1 MKKIKRIVAVV
12 TAVLFSAQLGVV
24 NVFADNPYNIRYDG
38 GSPLGADNVNI
49 EPESIDQLVPL
60 LNSDVV
66 STTPVYPEYWE
77 SGYVRDSGVC
87 YSSMYYTIHEGSSP
101 MLGWTPSRHSFT
113 ISNGKFRADVD
124 ILNEVT
130 EYLGEGDYAIAIR
143 PNLNFIY
150 AGWSIYSDANCEN
163 VIDYISPL
171 NYDDGRIFLELKS
184 TLYKENT
191 DVPFVT
197 NALAFGIS
205 DIDAAQSYKILSEG
219 NELNPEI
226 MFASSAESLQP
237 EPGIP
242 FKNMFVD
249 SDGYIYSEYDIVT
262 KDHIETTNR
271 SNIYVQLYPSTQADG
286 VHFVF
291 GFAGNAASGIEYYTI
306 KHKVQ
311 YDTDANGEITG
322 IIDEDRY
329 DGEYASGSL
338 YRAKNSYRF
347 SHWVAD
353 VDVFLEDGTLIR
365 AGEPITSEQIKTV
378 VVDRDIKFTAI
389 FEIDVAV
396 PNTGA
401 STSETNAVAITFS
414 VFGIL
419 LGALLIRSLPRLI
432 HRKIEFNK

>member
-1 MKKIKRIVAVV
+1 MKKIKRMVAVA
-12 TAVLFSAQLGVV
+12 AVVLLSAQLSEA
-24 NVFADNPYNIRYDG
+24 NVFAVNPYNIYYEG
-38 GSPLGADNVNI
+38 GNPLSANNVSI

-66 STTPVYPEYWE
+66 STTPVYPENWE
-77 SGYVRDSGVC
+77 DGYVKDSGVC
-87 YSSMYYTIHEGSSP
+87 YPSKYYTIHEGFSP
-101 MLGWTPSRHSFT
+101 MLSGAPDSHSFT

-163 VIDYISPL
+163 AIDYISPL
-171 NYDDGRIFLELKS
+171 NYNDGRIFLELKS
-184 TLYKENT
+184 TLYKEDT
-191 DVPFVT
+191 IVPFVT

-249 SDGYIYSEYDIVT
+249 SDGYIYSEYDPVT

-322 IIDEDRY
+322 IVDEDRY

-414 VFGIL
+414 AFGIL
-419 LGALLIRSLPRLI
+419 LGALLIRFLPRFT
-432 HRKIEFNK
+432 HRKIGFDK